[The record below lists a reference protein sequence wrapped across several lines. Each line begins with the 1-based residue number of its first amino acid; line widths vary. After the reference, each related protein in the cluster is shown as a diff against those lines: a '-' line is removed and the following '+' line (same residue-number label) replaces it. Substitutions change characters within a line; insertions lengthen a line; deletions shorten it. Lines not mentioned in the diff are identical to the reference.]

1 MALTRSKTRSPFKA
15 DQVVVAVRTFAWE
28 GGTVRQGEKFRASD
42 QVVQANWT
50 AFADGETLP
59 SELENPWHVLPPPPE
74 HEPPVQVGGTS
85 IPIHRQVRSAV
96 DVMLPVKWAPGS
108 PGSETDRP
116 PPFLRSQLRQGQ
128 ILDVLSEPVRRNPS
142 WFVWPQREVSA
153 ADVERME
160 QQESEEV
167 K

>member
-1 MALTRSKTRSPFKA
+1 MPTLSKKNKCPFEA
-15 DQVVVAVRTFAWE
+15 GQIVVAVRTFAWSD
-28 GGTVRQGEKFRASD
+28 GVVRQGEKFRGGD
-42 QVVQANWT
+42 QVVEANWT
-50 AFADGETLP
+50 AFADGSTLP

-74 HEPPVQVGGTS
+74 HAPPVQVGGTS

-96 DVMLPVKWAPGS
+96 DVMLPVKWSPGS
-108 PGSETDRP
+108 PGSETHRP
-116 PPFLRSQLRQGQ
+116 PPFLRSQLRQEQ

-153 ADVERME
+153 ADVERLE
-160 QQESEEV
+160 RQESEEV